1 MRSWF
6 YWPGAA
12 IAGGLARLLFGARV
26 QGVERVPRSGPFI
39 IVSNHC
45 SNIDPP
51 LIGWATGYQVRRI
64 VHFMAKIEMRGWP
77 IIGWLATQSAVYFV
91 RRGEGDRA
99 AQRFSLN
106 ALASG
111 RPIGIFPEGTRSRD
125 GHLKP
130 GKSGAAFL
138 AMRSGAPLL
147 PVGIAGT
154 HRIFPG
160 RSRWPHATKIRIRIG
175 EPFTLPHQPDGRL
188 DRDALAAGT
197 DRIMAEISRLLP
209 PEQQPAPLQ
218 GSIRQ
223 HDDTGARARDLT
235 PEA

>member
-1 MRSWF
+1 MRSSTAWPRSVNSWF
-6 YWPGAA
+6 YHPGAI

-26 QGVERVPRSGPFI
+26 AGVEHVPRDGPFI

-45 SNIDPP
+45 SNLDPP
-51 LIGWATGYQVRRI
+51 VIGWATGHQVGRI

-99 AQRFSLN
+99 AQRFSLE
-106 ALASG
+106 ALAAG
-111 RPIGIFPEGTRSRD
+111 RPIGIFPEGTRARD

-130 GKSGAAFL
+130 GKSGAAFV

-147 PVGIAGT
+147 PVGIAGS

-175 EPFTLPHQPDGRL
+175 TPFTLQHRPDGRL
-188 DRDALAAGT
+188 DRGELAAGT
-197 DRIMAEISRLLP
+197 DRIMAEIAALLP
-209 PEQQPAPLQ
+209 PDQQPILPAPA
-218 GSIRQ
+218 SEP
-223 HDDTGARARDLT
+223 D
-235 PEA
+235 